1 VQSLRFALAV
11 ALIGILS
18 VLAASVDPWLLVMMA
33 VVGVTAF
40 AVYDRTDPN
49 WYAL

>member
-1 VQSLRFALAV
+1 MRFALAV
-11 ALIGILS
+11 ALIGILG
-18 VLAASVDPWLLVMMA
+18 LMAASVDPWLLVMMGI
-33 VVGVTAF
+33 VGVTAF